1 MAENTTYPASDPRR
15 HTAHIK
21 ESLAA
26 LERHLRDDTREVT
39 DARAK
44 ALFETTAEVLNGLET
59 AYEHFET
66 GAEEAWRGKGSAP
79 SGDKEHARTK
89 QR

>member
-44 ALFETTAEVLNGLET
+44 ALFETSAEVLTGLVK
-59 AYEHFET
+59 AFDDFEQRN
-66 GAEEAWRGKGSAP
+66 EPAWR
-79 SGDKEHARTK
+79 D
-89 QR
+89 